1 MFLIDLHNSICSTI
15 KSEMPA
21 IQACENYP
29 VIRKEILAPAVFIE
43 LTSLEQGKDPWDGR
57 ACH

>member
-1 MFLIDLHNSICSTI
+1 
-15 KSEMPA
+15 MPA